1 MHTSMLLLDYLLP
14 INLIIFSDRPDKN
27 NQLVKMAL
35 QPTMDAPDFKG
46 ENFCH
51 PWLLE
56 HLYNRSQIFTSYL
69 TSAWADILAPI
80 EKLD

>member
-27 NQLVKMAL
+27 NQRVKMAL

-46 ENFCH
+46 ENF
-51 PWLLE
+51 LSFFAVGTVAT
-56 HLYNRSQIFTSYL
+56 LYVISHFRLGRNSCST
-69 TSAWADILAPI
+69 
-80 EKLD
+80 

>member
-51 PWLLE
+51 SLLLE
-56 HLYNRSQIFTSYL
+56 HLYKRSQLFTSYL
-69 TSAWADILAPI
+69 TSAWAEILALL
-80 EKLD
+80 EKLS